1 MNFRILL
8 VCRAEY
14 LHSYVRQNLL
24 PSLLASPS
32 LYTSVAR
39 HSMEPQPQQ
48 NNKPDETPKDLGAQ
62 NLLSEAR
69 NKLKLEHTKARRSV
83 IDPTVEK
90 PPRLTA
96 RQRAKY
102 PKLTP
107 TYDILSEIHK
117 HDILTKDPFN
127 SLTSSQQYLLQ
138 PDPPSVEPF
147 HAQLEE
153 IDRILAQYKLL
164 ARNSHAQIDSQTCR

>member
-1 MNFRILL
+1 MYSQR
-8 VCRAEY
+8 R
-14 LHSYVRQNLL
+14 RNLL
-24 PSLLASPS
+24 PSLLATPS
-32 LYTSVAR
+32 FCTSVAR

-48 NNKPDETPKDLGAQ
+48 NKSNETLKDPEAQ

-69 NKLKLEHTKARRSV
+69 KKLKLEHTTARRSV
-83 IDPTVEK
+83 VDPTVEK

-107 TYDILSEIHK
+107 TYDILSEIHSQE
-117 HDILTKDPFN
+117 ILTKDPFDN
-127 SLTSSQQYLLQ
+127 LTSSQQYLLQ

-153 IDRILAQYKLL
+153 IDRILAQFKLL
-164 ARNSHAQIDSQTCR
+164 ARTSHAQVDSQTRR